1 MVGENK
7 GGIIM
12 SEELTREELLE
23 RLKEYEK
30 EIQNQQSQVQQLK
43 QENQALCETIIRLSM
58 RLTGV
63 LNG

>member
-1 MVGENK
+1 
-7 GGIIM
+7 M